1 MINSDVL
8 KQFNVTME
16 ELTPKIIDSIVGV
29 YGEKNRTIIQD
40 RLKTIYIN
48 TYITYEDVNNYYNFI
63 IRHKE
68 DLLSLKF
75 LEDMGIDLPQDITDE
90 VYKNGTY
97 YLKKEHSQILETYFG
112 YRPFTDDSPI
122 FSFDDDSAE
131 DLEDYSTRRKLQNRC
146 DVLSKLGYS
155 VTLEDYHSFSQTE
168 EGKQTLSD
176 IHKVYDIALKYK
188 EEFSEFKKEHKDIK
202 NYIAQCDK
210 LKSQL
215 SLKYTQKFFEDLL
228 PMLPEDEKEQVSK
241 ALSLPVHSKYELLR
255 MADPNKKYYY
265 ESYEKVNP
273 NLSPEMASQ
282 VTAIKTNCTLQ
293 EDREFF
299 KSTGNYQTCLDTLS
313 SLNLLSEDSFNM
325 DFVKHK
331 MTCVTPN
338 VVKNEN
344 GEFQNINIIH
354 LPILAMLKEYRDVLT
369 IHEILHVV
377 ELSMKQISENE
388 FHIKTGLDSI
398 NMNISNNPFSNE
410 PVEDEYNHHIRP
422 NEYLSENI
430 HHQLAIKI
438 TDDLHDKGI
447 YLFDDP
453 QNSKTRGSSS
463 YEQLNSVVLPF
474 MNTFHSDIIDAMI
487 QPDSNAL
494 TNKVGQDNINNLNQV
509 VNDYR
514 ALPYYKMMND
524 VINHRDSELTQRRND
539 LISTAKTIVVQMQE
553 YSKSKDFI
561 ITPID
566 IGKLTVNENIQT
578 KVIAQETVQNDIN
591 KVFEKDS
598 KVK

>member
-16 ELTPKIIDSIVGV
+16 ELTPKIIDSIVAV

-122 FSFDDDSAE
+122 FSFDDDPAE
-131 DLEDYSTRRKLQNRC
+131 NLEDYSTRRKLQNRC
-146 DVLSKLGYS
+146 DVLCKLGYS
-155 VTLEDYHSFSQTE
+155 VTLEDYHSFSQTD
-168 EGKQTLSD
+168 EGKQALSD
-176 IHKVYDIALKYK
+176 IHKVSDIALKYK

-202 NYIAQCDK
+202 DYIDQCTK

-228 PMLPEDEKEQVSK
+228 PILPEDEKEQVAK
-241 ALSLPVHSKYELLR
+241 ALGLPVHSKYELLR
-255 MADPNKKYYY
+255 IADPNKKYYY

-299 KSTGNYQTCLDTLS
+299 KSTGNYQTCLDNLS
-313 SLNLLSEDSFNM
+313 SLNLLSDDSFNM
-325 DFVKHK
+325 DFVKQK

-344 GEFQNINIIH
+344 GEFQNINVIH
-354 LPILAMLKEYRDVLT
+354 LPILTMLREYRDVLT

-398 NMNISNNPFSNE
+398 NMNISDNPFSNE
-410 PVEDEYNHHIRP
+410 PVEDEYKHHIRP

-430 HHQLAIKI
+430 HHQLAIKV

-453 QNSKTRGSSS
+453 KTSNTRGSSS

-474 MNTFHSDIIDAMI
+474 INTFHSDIIDAMI

-553 YSKSKDFI
+553 YSKGKDFV

-566 IGKLTVNENIQT
+566 IVKVTVNENIQT